1 MRLDGPSLDHGPRL
15 IIVYNHQMRSV
26 VVGHTAFTVAMFGLM
41 WAVQIVVYPQ
51 FRSVAPAEFANYAA
65 DHGARITTALAL
77 LAPAEIVFAG
87 WLFLDTPAG
96 LSRSAVFVSGT
107 LLAAGWLA
115 TAFFFAPLHGKFQGP
130 YNRDLIEQLIST
142 NWLRTALWS
151 GRAVMASWFLWQL
164 LDADT

>member
-1 MRLDGPSLDHGPRL
+1 
-15 IIVYNHQMRSV
+15 MRSV

-51 FRSVAPAEFANYAA
+51 FRSVAPAEFATYAA

-96 LSRSAVFVSGT
+96 LSRSAVFISGA
-107 LLAAGWLA
+107 LLA
-115 TAFFFAPLHGKFQGP
+115 
-130 YNRDLIEQLIST
+130 
-142 NWLRTALWS
+142 LRPGS
-151 GRAVMASWFLWQL
+151 DRAVDFHQLAPHRIVERTGRDGELVSVAASRRRHINLAHL
-164 LDADT
+164 GGLTMGERR

>member
-1 MRLDGPSLDHGPRL
+1 
-15 IIVYNHQMRSV
+15 
-26 VVGHTAFTVAMFGLM
+26 MFGLM

-107 LLAAGWLA
+107 LLAAG
-115 TAFFFAPLHGKFQGP
+115 
-130 YNRDLIEQLIST
+130 
-142 NWLRTALWS
+142 
-151 GRAVMASWFLWQL
+151 
-164 LDADT
+164 

>member
-1 MRLDGPSLDHGPRL
+1 
-15 IIVYNHQMRSV
+15 MRSV

-51 FRSVAPAEFANYAA
+51 FRSVAPAEFATYAA

-96 LSRSAVFVSGT
+96 LSRSAVFISGA
-107 LLAAGWLA
+107 LLAAGWIA

-130 YNRDLIEQLIST
+130 YDRDLIEQLIST
-142 NWLRTALWS
+142 NWLHRIVERT
-151 GRAVMASWFLWQL
+151 GRDGELVSVAASRRRHINLAHL
-164 LDADT
+164 GGLTMGERR